1 MVPYHLKNATLM
13 STQEIRPLIDTPMQ
27 LGECPVWHPDES
39 ALYWIDIPG
48 QAVHSFSLG
57 NSQHRSWAL
66 PSEPGCLARSTGGKM
81 IVAMRSG
88 IALLDT
94 ASGALTPVTDAPYD
108 PAFMRFNDGRCDA
121 AGRLWVGT
129 LYEPR
134 DKAAASL
141 YCVERGAIRNV
152 GNPVTVSNGVAFSLD
167 RRTLFHADTTAHRI
181 TAYEFDLSSGQ
192 VGAGKVFKQFS
203 TDKTYNY
210 GGRPDG
216 AAVDS
221 EGAYWCAMYEGG
233 RLLRLSPS
241 GEILR
246 EIALPVR
253 CPTMVAFGGADLK
266 TLFVTTGR
274 HNRSDEEL
282 QKLPL
287 SGCVLTMQVDVAG
300 CVEPAYLP

>member
-13 STQEIRPLIDTPMQ
+13 STQEIRTLIDTPMQ
-27 LGECPVWHPDES
+27 LGESPVWHPEES
-39 ALYWIDIPG
+39 ALYWIDIAG
-48 QAVHSFSLG
+48 KAVHCFSLA

-66 PSEPGCLARSTGGKM
+66 PSEPGCLARSTAGKM
-81 IVAMRSG
+81 VVAMRNG
-88 IALLDT
+88 VALLDT
-94 ASGALTPVTDAPYD
+94 ATGSLTSIAEAPYD
-108 PAFMRFNDGRCDA
+108 PSLMRFNDGRCDA

-134 DKAAASL
+134 DKAGASL
-141 YCVERGAIRNV
+141 FCVERGVIRNA

-167 RRTLFHADTTAHRI
+167 ERTLYHADTTAHRI
-181 TAYEFDLSSGQ
+181 TAYDFDPTRGLIGP
-192 VGAGKVFKQFS
+192 GKVFKQFS
-203 TDKTYNY
+203 TDKTNNY

-233 RLLRLSPS
+233 RLLRLSPT

-246 EIALPVR
+246 EIALPAR

-266 TLFVTTGR
+266 TLFITTAR
-274 HNRSDEEL
+274 HNRSAEEL

-287 SGCVLTMQVDVAG
+287 SGCVLTMQVDIPG
-300 CVEPAYLP
+300 RVEPVYLP